1 MLPVTRPST
10 AATILRPGRP
20 SREAV
25 VAAAV
30 RLPALYDSPGLPGSG
45 SRGRETKSLRALRPA
60 GRPAT
65 QACDT
70 RPAESRRKRAAVA
83 AESYPARAPGT
94 GNPPSIAAGRAT
106 QSRRTGTRPAETRRE
121 RDDDDVQTPGDG
133 GTSPGP
139 EASRALPGAAPPAP
153 TVGQRHPGL
162 SQKNASARNRNGSEH
177 SAPSPAG
184 RTSPPTAER
193 TDGPGRRGEE
203 WRRRRLATPA
213 GRCVRPRRTDL
224 PVERLSLNR
233 SQ

>member
-1 MLPVTRPST
+1 M
-10 AATILRPGRP
+10 
-20 SREAV
+20 
-25 VAAAV
+25 AAAV

-121 RDDDDVQTPGDG
+121 RDDVDCRRTFRLRETAERPLGPRRPEPCREPRHPPLQSGSATLDLAKKMRVPGTETAPSILPRPPPAERPLRRRRERTAPGDG
-133 GTSPGP
+133 AKSGGGGVWPPQQADASVPG
-139 EASRALPGAAPPAP
+139 
-153 TVGQRHPGL
+153 GQICL
-162 SQKNASARNRNGSEH
+162 SSG
-177 SAPSPAG
+177 
-184 RTSPPTAER
+184 
-193 TDGPGRRGEE
+193 
-203 WRRRRLATPA
+203 
-213 GRCVRPRRTDL
+213 
-224 PVERLSLNR
+224 
-233 SQ
+233 